1 MPVHPA
7 LNLAISI
14 VLAVHLT
21 IPLGTW
27 IMLSGRRDDKTR
39 LWFIGTTLFSLSMCG
54 IALRPY
60 VSEFWAHVL
69 PWTMACT
76 AWLMMIETF
85 RRELQLPAQ
94 HWGKLLLALGVW
106 MGVLLWVLEQG
117 RILTWGV
124 LCYTVVLLS
133 LNLYLLRVLFRL
145 GQRYPGNSVS
155 LMKMAIALYATTFAN
170 RLYQYAVRG
179 DDALLD
185 VFSFSWVGNLLA
197 CAAIL
202 AIILLC
208 FGYWGFTLEK
218 SDREKLAAE
227 AGQKQA
233 ELESEAMRQLVKE
246 RDELLM
252 LNARVSSL
260 SSLSSF
266 SAMLVHDI
274 SQPLQALEL
283 GLYGLQGELSHATA
297 DPNALQQH
305 VQHLM
310 TLSGKAG
317 DMVSS
322 LRQLM
327 VRGQDQVEAVDPAAV
342 IRAIVPILQSEA
354 EHRHVRLDYRNQLRT
369 AVQVQA
375 NAVMLQRMV
384 FNLLAN
390 ALDAFREAPQDRPR
404 IQIDLLHSPEAPG
417 ETVVLRI
424 QDNGPGLPEALLQQ
438 LTGPVESSKAHGM
451 GLNLLLTQSMLRL
464 WGGQARMHN
473 RHGAQ
478 GHGAVIALHLALSN
492 PTPGGSPQPKQAR

>member
-54 IALRPY
+54 IAVRPY
-60 VSEFWAHVL
+60 VSEFWAHVM

-94 HWGKLLLALGVW
+94 HAGKLLLALGLW
-106 MGVLLWVLEQG
+106 MGVLLWVLDQG

-124 LCYTVVLLS
+124 LCYTVVFLS
-133 LNLYLLRVLFRL
+133 LNLYLLRLLFRL
-145 GQRYPGNSVS
+145 GQRHPSQS
-155 LMKMAIALYATTFAN
+155 IDLMKMAMALYAATFAN

-185 VFSFSWVGNLLA
+185 VFSFSWVGNILV

-218 SDREKLAAE
+218 SAREKQAAE
-227 AGQKQA
+227 ASQKQA

-246 RDELLM
+246 RDQLLM
-252 LNARVSSL
+252 LNARVSAL
-260 SSLSSF
+260 SNLSSF

-283 GLYGLQGELSHATA
+283 GLYGLQGQLAQTA
-297 DPNALQQH
+297 GDTNALQQH
-305 VQHLM
+305 VQQLL
-310 TLSGKAG
+310 TFSGKAG
-317 DMVSS
+317 DMITS

-327 VRGQDQVEAVDPAAV
+327 MRGQDQVTSVDPAAV
-342 IRAIVPILQSEA
+342 IRSILPILQSEA
-354 EHRHVRLDYRNQLRT
+354 EHRHVQLDYTNHLRT
-369 AVQVQA
+369 GLRVQA

-390 ALDAFREAPQDRPR
+390 ALDALRLAPHHKGH
-404 IQIDLLHSPEAPG
+404 IQIDLLHSPETPSDM
-417 ETVVLRI
+417 VILQI

-438 LTGPVESSKAHGM
+438 LTGPVESSKADGM

-464 WGGQARMHN
+464 WGGQARMQN
-473 RHGAQ
+473 LQ
-478 GHGAVIALHLALSN
+478 GLQGPGAVIALHLAVTQPTPSN
-492 PTPGGSPQPKQAR
+492 PS

>member
-39 LWFIGTTLFSLSMCG
+39 LWFMGTTLFSLSMCG
-54 IALRPY
+54 IAVRPY
-60 VSEFWAHVL
+60 VSEFWAHVM

-85 RRELQLPAQ
+85 RRELQLPTQ

-106 MGVLLWVLEQG
+106 MGVLLWVLGQG

-124 LCYTVVLLS
+124 LCYTVVFLS
-133 LNLYLLRVLFRL
+133 LNLYLLRLLFQL
-145 GQRYPGNSVS
+145 GQRHPSKSIS
-155 LMKMAIALYATTFAN
+155 LMKMAMTLYAATFAN

-185 VFSFSWVGNLLA
+185 VFSFSWVGNLLV

-218 SDREKLAAE
+218 SAREKQAAE
-227 AGQKQA
+227 ASQKQA
-233 ELESEAMRQLVKE
+233 EMESEAMRQLVKE

-283 GLYGLQGELSHATA
+283 GLFGLQGQLAHSTSDAS
-297 DPNALQQH
+297 ALEQH
-305 VQHLM
+305 VQHLLA
-310 TLSGKAG
+310 LSGKAS
-317 DMVSS
+317 DMVGS

-327 VRGQDQVEAVDPAAV
+327 VRGQDQVEAVDPVAV
-342 IRAIVPILQSEA
+342 IRAILPIVQSEA
-354 EHRHVRLDYRNQLRT
+354 ELRHVRLDYSNQLRA
-369 AVQVQA
+369 AVRVQA

-390 ALDAFREAPQDRPR
+390 ALDAFRAAPPHQPQ
-404 IQIDLLHSPEAPG
+404 IQMDLLHSPDAP
-417 ETVVLRI
+417 EEVVVLRI
-424 QDNGPGLPEALLQQ
+424 QDNGPGLPEALLQR
-438 LTGPVESSKAHGM
+438 LTGPVESSKADGM

-464 WGGQARMHN
+464 WGGQALMHN
-473 RHGAQ
+473 RHGAEVQ
-478 GHGAVIALHLALSN
+478 GAVIELQLAISN
-492 PTPGGSPQPKQAR
+492 PAS